1 MTTEPDDVRRRARF
15 SASEIARADAIIRMA
30 WRSLPGAHR
39 QLLEA
44 IGASQWQ
51 VVNEPLGSA
60 VDGFLRSGGHRAL
73 SRSDRISLDDAL
85 AVWISQLRIM
95 VVDAGHAVL
104 ESLDESAYEE
114 FVSNTAWHEWGHAL
128 SLERCSPEDVAAGHR
143 LLELAPKGVREV
155 IRGGGYRSKEYTH
168 ELVANVYALLM
179 ARRQRNVLEQPQWL
193 NEEIYSL
200 MMRVTG
206 WSE

>member
-1 MTTEPDDVRRRARF
+1 MRTEPDDVRRRARF
-15 SASEIARADAIIRMA
+15 SALDIARADAIIRMA
-30 WRSLPGAHR
+30 WHSLPGTHR

-60 VDGFLRSGGHRAL
+60 VDGFLQSGGHHAL

-95 VVDAGHAVL
+95 VLDAGHELL
-104 ESLDESAYEE
+104 ESLDESAYER
-114 FVSNTAWHEWGHAL
+114 FVASTAWHEWGHAL
-128 SLERCSPEDVAAGHR
+128 SMELCSPEDVAAGRR

-155 IRGGGYRSKEYTH
+155 IRGGGYRSREYTH

-193 NEEIYSL
+193 DEEIYSL
-200 MMRVTG
+200 VMRVTG
-206 WSE
+206 WTE